1 MKHYLSIGEAAK
13 AVHTTRET
21 LRHYDRIGLVKPSKT
36 DPWTHYRY
44 YTQQDLVR
52 LNTVQALQ
60 QMDLSLQEIKT
71 VLRMTTWKKSSP
83 F

>member
-36 DPWTHYRY
+36 DP
-44 YTQQDLVR
+44 
-52 LNTVQALQ
+52 
-60 QMDLSLQEIKT
+60 
-71 VLRMTTWKKSSP
+71 
-83 F
+83 